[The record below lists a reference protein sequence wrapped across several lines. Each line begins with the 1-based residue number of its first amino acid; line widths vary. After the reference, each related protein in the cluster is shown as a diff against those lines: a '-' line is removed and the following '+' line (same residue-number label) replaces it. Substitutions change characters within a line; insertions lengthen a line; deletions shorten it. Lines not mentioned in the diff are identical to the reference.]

1 LENLS
6 ELWNMEPFNGV
17 KRLES
22 VDLRIIDVDFEL
34 LDMAL
39 KTLYQLMGGVV

>member
-1 LENLS
+1 MENLR
-6 ELWNMEPFNGV
+6 ELWSKEPLNCV

-22 VDLRIIDVDFEL
+22 VDLRSIDVDFEL

-39 KTLYQLMGGVV
+39 KTLYQLMGGGV

>member
-1 LENLS
+1 
-6 ELWNMEPFNGV
+6 MKPFNGV

-22 VDLRIIDVDFEL
+22 VDLRSIDVDFEL

-39 KTLYQLMGGVV
+39 KTLYQLMGGGV